1 VLVNLAK
8 WKELSDNTGVA
19 HIGLITNAAIE
30 AFNLTKTILHALAI
44 SQKLE
49 NVKIAEV
56 IGKPLGDL
64 VKKSND
70 LVSNKEPKFKNHAK
84 CVYDG
89 LGLLSWFLQGDPIE
103 YAKEHTS

>member
-1 VLVNLAK
+1 M
-8 WKELSDNTGVA
+8 
-19 HIGLITNAAIE
+19 
-30 AFNLTKTILHALAI
+30 
-44 SQKLE
+44 
-49 NVKIAEV
+49 